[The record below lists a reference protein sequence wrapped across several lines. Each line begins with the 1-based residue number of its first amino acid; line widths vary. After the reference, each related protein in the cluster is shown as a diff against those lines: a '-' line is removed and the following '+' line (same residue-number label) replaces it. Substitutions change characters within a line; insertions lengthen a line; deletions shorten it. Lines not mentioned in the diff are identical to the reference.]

1 MAKLSARG
9 RIELARVSKEKTMPD
24 IVPCGSCKETGK
36 YENGETC
43 LGCDGKGQR
52 KPLTCWERITLTLMS
67 DRTILEKLD
76 VRFNDAHN
84 PKGYYSHSY
93 GWKRKGKAKEGIDAQ
108 RFIDIYTKAGYTK
121 E

>member
-9 RIELARVSKEKTMPD
+9 RIELARVSKEKTMPE
-24 IVPCGSCKETGK
+24 IGLCNSCKGTGK

-43 LGCDGKGQR
+43 IGCEGKGQR
-52 KPLTCWERITLTLMS
+52 QPLTCWERITLTLMS

-76 VRFNDAHN
+76 VRFNDAN
-84 PKGYYSHSY
+84 DPKGYYPHSY
-93 GWKRKGKAKEGIDAQ
+93 GWKVKGKLKKDLDTQ
-108 RFIDIYTKAGYTK
+108 KFIDIYVKAGYTK